1 MIPDIKVVVE
11 DGIVRATYRGEV
23 AYDAVFGTIRNVA
36 RTAAEQQTDLL
47 LFDIREAV
55 FREFHVTIIRHA
67 EEARSLG
74 IEPTFRI
81 AVLAAMENEKLKY
94 IEDVAVNR
102 GFQVKVFTEESEALA
117 WLKSAP

>member
-1 MIPDIKVVVE
+1 VSPDVKIVLE
-11 DGIVRATYRGEV
+11 DGVVRATYRGEV
-23 AYDAVFGTIRNVA
+23 AYDPVFEMIRSVA
-36 RTAAEQQTDLL
+36 RTAVQRQSDLL

-55 FREFHVTIIRHA
+55 FREFHVAIIKFA
-67 EEARSLG
+67 EEARGLG

-81 AVLAAMENEKLKY
+81 AVLAAMEVERLKY
-94 IEDVAVNR
+94 LEDVAVNR